1 MTAVTVTRGEITF
14 EQARSHFPVLE
25 QIAYLNAGTFGP
37 VATQTVAAMHEAT
50 ERDLVQGRSG
60 LPYFLE
66 TLERR
71 ELMRSRLAALVGA
84 DLDATALTSS
94 TTEGCNIVLAGLGL
108 DANDEIVTTTDEHF
122 GLLGPLAT
130 SGARVVVVDPDPDQI
145 LAGVT
150 PRTRLI
156 ATSQVLWTTGAV
168 LPVRELRERS
178 GVPVLVDGAQS
189 AGAIPVDVA
198 GMDFFTISGQKW
210 LCGPDATGG
219 LIVTD
224 PERLRIAAPSYFSQ
238 TSHERDGSFE
248 PHQGARRFE
257 QSWWS
262 PASLN
267 GLLAALDQR
276 PGWALDH
283 AWQTA
288 ERLRERLA
296 GLVEVVTPESRATLV
311 SFRPEGIEPAA
322 LVERLYEAGVRVR
335 ELPGRGLVRASV
347 GYWTSDEDLDRL
359 VAGL

>member
-1 MTAVTVTRGEITF
+1 MS
-14 EQARSHFPVLE
+14 RS
-25 QIAYLNAGTFGP
+25 AAG
-37 VATQTVAAMHEAT
+37 
-50 ERDLVQGRSG
+50 
-60 LPYFLE
+60 
-66 TLERR
+66 
-71 ELMRSRLAALVGA
+71 SRLLVGA
-84 DLDATALTSS
+84 DPGTTALTSS

-108 DANDEIVTTTDEHF
+108 DAGDEIVTTTDEHF

-130 SGARVVVVDPDPDQI
+130 SGARVVVVEPDPDRI
-145 LAGVT
+145 LAAVT

-210 LCGPDATGG
+210 LCGPDATGA
-219 LIVTD
+219 LVVTD
-224 PERLRIAAPSYFSQ
+224 PERLRVAAPSYFSQ
-238 TSHERDGSFE
+238 TSYERDGSFE
-248 PHQGARRFE
+248 PREGAARFE

-283 AWQTA
+283 AWRRRSVCVSVLQAWSRSSRRSRARHSSRFARKGSSRPRSWSACTRPA
-288 ERLRERLA
+288 STCGSSRVAASSAPRSGTGRA
-296 GLVEVVTPESRATLV
+296 TTISTGWWPVVTSV
-311 SFRPEGIEPAA
+311 PA
-322 LVERLYEAGVRVR
+322 
-335 ELPGRGLVRASV
+335 
-347 GYWTSDEDLDRL
+347 
-359 VAGL
+359 